1 MILAGAAPSWSQ
13 APSAKAAGNVS
24 LDAGPSSTPDPLTP
38 PEVQVSPHLAPG
50 AAVPSAEPG
59 AAADADPI
67 VVLVRQRLASA
78 PARASESEKDDRAGL
93 MAYYNASGKPVWT
106 SASGFTERARK
117 VMAELARAD
126 DWGLKASAF
135 EVPMLPSATPG
146 IEALADAEVGL
157 GLAFLKY
164 GRQASGGR
172 VHPPFVSRLFDQKPV
187 PYEPKSLMDAV
198 AVTDAADDYMRN
210 LHPKHPQFE
219 RLRQAMLAARG
230 AKADTPAPVVRI
242 PAGPLIKAGQ
252 EHAHIALVRQ
262 RLDVPAAAQGN
273 EQRYDE
279 ELVAAVKGF
288 QAQAGLAATGTIN
301 KATRDAMNG
310 EERRPRNGD
319 VQRLIVNMERWR
331 WIPEN
336 LGDFYVWDS
345 IPDQMT
351 SVHDKGKVVL
361 SERIV
366 VGKASTP
373 TPVFSADMQ
382 FIIFH
387 PSWGVPPGMKANEIA
402 PALRSAGGG
411 WFFSSGASAVLRAH
425 GLQVSRGGRPV
436 DPDSINW
443 SSVDINGFDFTQPP
457 GPSNVL
463 GVVKFRFPNRHDVY
477 MHDTPE
483 RHLFNGAIRA
493 FSHGCMRVQNPIKLA
508 EVLLAHDKGFSTE
521 EVQGYVRRGG
531 EIKLTTPIPVH
542 ITYFTAHV
550 DDAGKVHYRS
560 DIYGLDSKTASAIEG
575 QAVQIAT
582 GTIDRREAAEGAEGA
597 VQPARARA
605 PARSKAAA
613 AKPPSN
619 PLSALFGF

>member
-1 MILAGAAPSWSQ
+1 MIVAGAAPSWSQ
-13 APSAKAAGNVS
+13 APSAKTAGNVS

-38 PEVQVSPHLAPG
+38 AEVKVSPHLAPG
-50 AAVPSAEPG
+50 AAVPATEANPAAE
-59 AAADADPI
+59 ADPI
-67 VVLVRQRLASA
+67 VVLVRQRLASP
-78 PARASESEKDDRAGL
+78 PARASENEKDDRAGL
-93 MAYYNASGKPVWT
+93 AAYYGASGKPVWT
-106 SASGFTERARK
+106 SHDGFTERARK
-117 VMAELARAD
+117 VMAELGRAG
-126 DWGLKASAF
+126 DWGLKSAAF
-135 EVPMLPSATPG
+135 DVPVLPSGTLG
-146 IEALADAEVGL
+146 VEALADAEIGL

-172 VHPPFVSRLFDQKPV
+172 VNPSSVSRLFDQKPV

-242 PAGPLIKAGQ
+242 PAGPVIKPGQ
-252 EHAHIALVRQ
+252 EHAHIALLRQ
-262 RLDVPAAAQGN
+262 RLDVSAAAQGN

-279 ELVAAVKGF
+279 ELVVAVKTF
-288 QAQAGLAATGTIN
+288 QAQAGLAASGTIN
-301 KATRDAMNG
+301 KATRDALNG
-310 EERRPRNGD
+310 EERPSANGN

-331 WIPEN
+331 WMPEN

-361 SERIV
+361 SEKIV
-366 VGKASTP
+366 VGKANTP

-402 PALRSAGGG
+402 PALRGAGGG
-411 WFFSSGASAVLRAH
+411 WFFSSGASSVLRAH

-443 SSVDINGFDFTQPP
+443 SSVDINSFDFTQPA

-483 RHLFNGAIRA
+483 RHLFNGSIRA

-508 EVLLAHDKGFSTE
+508 EVLLAKDKGLSTE

-582 GTIDRREAAEGAEGA
+582 GAIDRPETAEST
-597 VQPARARA
+597 VRPARARA
-605 PARSKAAA
+605 PARPKAAA
-613 AKPPSN
+613 AKPSSN